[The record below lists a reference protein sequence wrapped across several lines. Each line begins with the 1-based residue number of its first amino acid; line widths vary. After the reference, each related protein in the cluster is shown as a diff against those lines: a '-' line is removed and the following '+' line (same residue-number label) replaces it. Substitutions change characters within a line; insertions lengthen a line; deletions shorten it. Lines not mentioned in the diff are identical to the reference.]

1 MAKNSFA
8 AEVTFNP
15 LSDNPTQWPNTLT
28 RFFAAMLIACLK
40 SILYV
45 YLNWG
50 GNTQFFHTTLQCL
63 EKRYECLVF

>member
-40 SILYV
+40 SILC
-45 YLNWG
+45 LLELG
-50 GNTQFFHTTLQCL
+50 GKHSIFSHHFAMSGKML
-63 EKRYECLVF
+63 